1 MFNEYIQAG
10 SGNIVISNG
19 FDTKTISLAPIQGSS
34 KQFAITG
41 KLLTL
46 SLADNLLPNSLYSV
60 KIENTAIED
69 LSGNKYSGIN
79 NTTTCYFNTID
90 TLAPTMATN
99 LSLIHI

>member
-1 MFNEYIQAG
+1 MAKNDKTAPKLISVNPNKGSFNVGLNEPLILMFNEYIQAG

-46 SLADNLLPNSLYSV
+46 SLAD
-60 KIENTAIED
+60 I
-69 LSGNKYSGIN
+69 
-79 NTTTCYFNTID
+79 
-90 TLAPTMATN
+90 
-99 LSLIHI
+99 